1 MEITKTECKR
11 CRGIYPENLVLIDEI
26 CVYCR
31 ADEVEAIPEPQK
43 LAAQKLEK
51 EQLGDLEKLQLEF
64 KHFRKLVTMQMASIG
79 GGGEVRL
86 LNLDDVDTSSLGN
99 GKFLT
104 YNATTK
110 KLEFTDQVDGN

>member
-51 EQLGDLEKLQLEF
+51 EQLSAEAKAGQELAKRVLA
-64 KHFRKLVTMQMASIG
+64 RK
-79 GGGEVRL
+79 RL
-86 LNLDDVDTSSLGN
+86 LPFVLL
-99 GKFLT
+99 FLHL
-104 YNATTK
+104 Y
-110 KLEFTDQVDGN
+110 